1 MNKTIVIIIIV
12 VLLLAIL
19 GIVGYIIY
27 RRRKS
32 SPSSPTSTS
41 DGTLITGGKPSS
53 AFDTNIN
60 LNESPPQYAPT
71 NISKGGPQTNVPCPP
86 CPDCKCPDCPAC
98 NCPVNDQ
105 KLKSSTEEI
114 TYLKWMVKFLGS
126 IARRENAINRVI
138 MKECPTTFSMV
149 PMIQSS
155 DQEFRL
161 IKKDIGKDHD
171 MLNYFNGN
179 FTKLSG
185 IPSTSYEEIL

>member
-1 MNKTIVIIIIV
+1 MNKIVIVIIVIV
-12 VLLLAIL
+12 VLLIIL

-27 RRRKS
+27 RRRNS
-32 SPSSPTSTS
+32 STSTAS
-41 DGTLITGGKPSS
+41 SIDQPLITGGKPSS

-60 LNESPPQYAPT
+60 MNEAPPQYTASGNSGKVNSP
-71 NISKGGPQTNVPCPP
+71 PCPP

-105 KLKSSTEEI
+105 KLKSATEEI
-114 TYLKWMVKFLGS
+114 HYLKWMVKFLGS
-126 IARRENAINRVI
+126 IARRENAINRAI

-149 PMIQSS
+149 PMIQSN

-161 IKKDIGKDHD
+161 IKRDIGKDHD

>member
-1 MNKTIVIIIIV
+1 MNKTVVIIIIV
-12 VLLLAIL
+12 VVLLIIL

-27 RRRKS
+27 RRRQ
-32 SPSSPTSTS
+32 STS
-41 DGTLITGGKPSS
+41 LISGGKPSS

-60 LNESPPQYAPT
+60 LNEAPPQYVPSGKNAGSANP
-71 NISKGGPQTNVPCPP
+71 PCPP

-105 KLKSSTEEI
+105 KLKSATEEI

-126 IARRENAINRVI
+126 IARRENAINRAI

-155 DQEFRL
+155 DQEYRF